1 MTPATGATTPSLAQ
15 TLDVETPELVVLSYT
30 LAGVGSRAF
39 AAIIDYLICIAFL
52 VVLGIGL
59 GVVGATT
66 RGLGGRATTAWVF
79 TVFVLAQF
87 AVLWGYY
94 VLFEALAD
102 GQTPGKRAQHLRV
115 VRDGGYSITFGA
127 SAIRNLLRI
136 VDLQPVF
143 TYGVGMVSV
152 LLSRSGKRLGDYA
165 AGTIVVREN
174 VEQTPPVRAAAP
186 PPPRSTG
193 DAEIPAL
200 YTRLGEDE
208 FTVLE
213 RFIDRQMELSAERR
227 RALAGQLVQRFA
239 ASLAELP
246 PGSDQARLI
255 RLLDAERAA
264 RRAGLP
270 ARNETGAARERHAI
284 IAAGSPRWAAFASR
298 LADAKRRGLKGLGE
312 DGVRE
317 FVRDYRDLSAD
328 LARLSTAAH
337 GRESPELFYLNRL
350 VAGAH
355 NLLYRRRSI
364 PARDIAQF
372 LFGDVPREIRRSAR
386 PILLAAV
393 LLFLPAGIAGTAV
406 YREPTVARMLVPPQ
420 MLDRAQEGVARARSG
435 EGYIPDP
442 QVFRPV
448 MASTII
454 ANNVQ
459 ITFAAFAFGL
469 TAGLGTVWL
478 LIANGISIG
487 AVVGLYAS
495 KGIASLLFAFVA
507 PHGVLELSA
516 VCIGGGAGFLLAAAL
531 LIPGPRTRRDALI
544 ENGGRAIRLI
554 AGSSLL
560 LLVAGTL
567 EGFVSP
573 IEWWP
578 LTVKLAVS
586 GVTAVALVEYLRLGR
601 GVRGGATASA
611 ASEGAAA
618 LDLEVAVD
626 DAGSHHAG

>member
-1 MTPATGATTPSLAQ
+1 MSPAAAPPPATAPLAQ

-30 LAGVGSRAF
+30 LAGLGSRAY
-39 AAIIDYLICIAFL
+39 AAIMDYFISLAL
-52 VVLGIGL
+52 LLGISFIAGLVGATGSVFSAGASTAWVL
-59 GVVGATT
+59 GVVI
-66 RGLGGRATTAWVF
+66 F
-79 TVFVLAQF
+79 AQF

-102 GQTPGKRAQHLRV
+102 GQTPGKRAQRLRV

-127 SAIRNLLRI
+127 SAIRNLVRV
-136 VDLQPVF
+136 VDMQPFF
-143 TYGVGMVSV
+143 TYGIGMASV

-174 VEQTPPVRAAAP
+174 LSPPPAPAPAAP
-186 PPPRSTG
+186 PEPST
-193 DAEIPAL
+193 DTPIL
-200 YTRLGEDE
+200 HTRLGEDE
-208 FTVLE
+208 YAVLE
-213 RFIDRQMELSAERR
+213 RFVDRSADLPPDRR
-227 RALAGQLVQRFA
+227 RALAAQLAGRFA
-239 ASLAELP
+239 EALADFD
-246 PGSDQARLI
+246 GSSDVARLH
-255 RLLDAERAA
+255 RLREAERAA
-264 RRAGLP
+264 RQSGLA
-270 ARNETGAARERHAI
+270 ARHETGAARDRHAI
-284 IAAGSPRWAAFASR
+284 VAAGSSRWAAFATQ
-298 LADAKRRGLKGLGE
+298 LAEARRGGLARLGE
-312 DGVRE
+312 DGVRD
-317 FVRDYRDLSAD
+317 FVQQYRDVAAD
-328 LARLSTAAH
+328 LARLSTAAR

-364 PARDIAQF
+364 PARDAARF
-372 LFGDVPREIRRSAR
+372 LFADVPREIRRSVR
-386 PILLAAV
+386 PIALAAA
-393 LLFLPAGIAGTAV
+393 LLFLPAFIAGTAV
-406 YREPTVARMLVPPQ
+406 YREPQVARMLLPAG
-420 MLDRAQEGVARARSG
+420 MLDRAAEGVQRARSG

-459 ITFAAFAFGL
+459 ITFAAFAFGI

-516 VCIGGGAGFLLAAAL
+516 ICIAGGGGFLLAAAL
-531 LIPGPRTRRDALI
+531 LIPGDRTRRAALI

-560 LLVAGTL
+560 LVVAGTL

-586 GVTAVALVEYLRLGR
+586 GVTAVALVEYLRLAR
-601 GVRGGATASA
+601 GPAATAPTP
-611 ASEGAAA
+611 SESAAA

-626 DAGSHHAG
+626 DAGGHDAR